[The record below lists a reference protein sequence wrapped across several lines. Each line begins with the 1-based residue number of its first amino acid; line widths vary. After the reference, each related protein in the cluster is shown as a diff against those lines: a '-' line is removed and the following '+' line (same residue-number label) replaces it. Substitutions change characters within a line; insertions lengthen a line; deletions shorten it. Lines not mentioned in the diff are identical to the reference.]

1 MNKLNVIIFI
11 TTLTSIVQVQLRYQ
25 CTFTTYKIHKL
36 QVFTTFMT
44 THLYLNHTQYCS
56 ITTIISLR
64 EPD

>member
-44 THLYLNHTQYCS
+44 THCT
-56 ITTIISLR
+56 
-64 EPD
+64 